1 MTTMRTSSPLVSSAS
16 SAQEY
21 VLEAEQV
28 TKAYPGTVALK
39 GVDFR
44 LRRGG
49 IRALIGENG
58 AGKSTLVKVLAGVE
72 TPTSGQLRL
81 DGAAVRFASARD
93 AAARGIGI
101 IHQELQLFPDLS
113 IAENLFVGRER
124 VSRWG
129 TVQLASQA
137 QAARD
142 VLRQLGQELDPRTRL
157 GALPLGLRQ
166 IVEIAKAL
174 VHDVRV
180 LLMDEP
186 TSALSLA
193 EVEVLFRTVADL
205 AARGVSIV
213 YISHRLEELLHV
225 ADAVTVL
232 RDGLVVGDEPCAA
245 IDVPW
250 IVERMT
256 GRSASSRVRANA
268 SANASA
274 AQADAKPILSVK
286 ALSLAARPGRVP
298 LQDISFDLQAGEIVG
313 IYGLMGAGRTELLE
327 SLMGVHADAAGR
339 IALEGRELG
348 ALDVGGRVKSGLAF
362 VPEDRQRSGLVSTM
376 SVAKNMTLSSL
387 GQQGRGGYVSPS
399 RERAASR
406 ALGAELRLKTPSIDA
421 PVTALS
427 GGNQQKVVIA
437 RALMSG
443 PRVLLMDE
451 PSRGVDVGARAEI
464 IECMTRCAGR
474 GMGVLFASSDVDEI
488 LAAASRVLV
497 MSRGRVTAAFDAHDV
512 TEAQLASAASA
523 HIRQGGISQDSASQ
537 DWGIDARA

>member
-1 MTTMRTSSPLVSSAS
+1 MTTTSTPIA
-16 SAQEY
+16 ARAPEY

-81 DGAAVRFASARD
+81 DGGPVRFDSARD

-124 VSRWG
+124 VTRWG

-142 VLRQLGQELDPRTRL
+142 VLRQLGQDLDPRVRL

-186 TSALSLA
+186 TSALSPA

-232 RDGLVVGDEPCAA
+232 RDGLVVGDEPCSA

-256 GRSASSRVRANA
+256 GRTTSARARAAAHARQTDADTDAGTGADTKTKPVLAVR
-268 SANASA
+268 S
-274 AQADAKPILSVK
+274 
-286 ALSLAARPGRVP
+286 LSLAVRPGRVP
-298 LQDISFDLQAGEIVG
+298 LQDISFDLQPGEIVG

-327 SLMGVHADAAGR
+327 SLMGVHADAAGT
-339 IALEGRELG
+339 IALDGRALD
-348 ALDVGGRVKSGLAF
+348 ALDVGDRVKSGLAF
-362 VPEDRQRSGLVSTM
+362 VPEDRQRSGLVTTM
-376 SVAKNMTLSSL
+376 SVVENMTLSSL
-387 GQQGRGGYVSPS
+387 AQHGRGGYVSPS
-399 RERAASR
+399 RERDAAR

-427 GGNQQKVVIA
+427 GGNQQKVVIG

-464 IECMTRCAGR
+464 IECMARCAAR
-474 GMGVLFASSDVDEI
+474 GMGVLFASSDPEEI

-497 MSRGRVTAAFDAHDV
+497 MSRGRVTGRFAADEV

-523 HIRQGGISQDSASQ
+523 HIPRQDSVRQ